1 MFKYRYD
8 YKYLNLKNKS
18 LNIVIELARD
28 NTFGNALYSA
38 KTNFMFKDEYG
49 DWGHAVG
56 VGNNEQEALK
66 MCLQEIC
73 KYLNCEISPT
83 IEDLKM
89 PTKIVFECKKKT
101 IVLNIE
107 QYDNYFSILTPK
119 GRKNI
124 ITTDIV
130 EYISNHPK
138 EFIHDSIDNYSEQF
152 FKMYNFSKPFDAMT
166 KKYDGSETCNINNHN

>member
-8 YKYLNLKNKS
+8 YKYLNLKINS
-18 LNIVIELARD
+18 INIVIELSKD
-28 NTFGNALYSA
+28 NTLGNTSYSA
-38 KTNFMFKDEYG
+38 KTNLMFKDEYG

-56 VGNNEQEALK
+56 VGNNEQDALK
-66 MCLQEIC
+66 MCLLEIC
-73 KYLNCEISPT
+73 EYLNCEMLPT

-89 PTKIVFECKKKT
+89 PTKIVFEWKKKT

-124 ITTDIV
+124 ITDDIV

-138 EFIHDSIDNYSEQF
+138 EFIKDSVDNYSEQL
-152 FKMYNFSKPFDAMT
+152 FKMFNFSKPFEAMT
-166 KKYDGSETCNINNHN
+166 KKYDSSETCNINSH